1 LPYNSEIESFGSLG
15 PVDRIEEIVERA
27 IVYTATVL
35 RAAPEHFEA
44 ARAGLERLR
53 SDLALEVPD
62 HPALERLR
70 SFLHELVLGAAER
83 PWH

>member
-1 LPYNSEIESFGSLG
+1 LPYNSEIENFRSLG
-15 PVDRIEEIVERA
+15 AVDRIEEIVERA

-44 ARAGLERLR
+44 ARAGLERLG

-70 SFLHELVLGAAER
+70 SFLHELEFSAAEGR
-83 PWH
+83 WH